1 MYRCEHSTKC
11 ISKHRLVDGIR
22 DCPFDDDETFSHS
35 CSLSDVHHRFTCSIA
50 GDKKCFSPITI
61 EDEKNNC
68 EKGEDEIISKGW
80 IHNGNTFQ
88 MICDGRPTELL
99 PVLIDEQNETDE
111 TECEHWPCN
120 NTYSRCDGFW
130 LCKDGADDFVF
141 SFFTIILFVFNS

>member
-88 MICDGRPTELL
+88 MICDGRPTELF
-99 PVLIDEQNETDE
+99 P
-111 TECEHWPCN
+111 
-120 NTYSRCDGFW
+120 
-130 LCKDGADDFVF
+130 
-141 SFFTIILFVFNS
+141 